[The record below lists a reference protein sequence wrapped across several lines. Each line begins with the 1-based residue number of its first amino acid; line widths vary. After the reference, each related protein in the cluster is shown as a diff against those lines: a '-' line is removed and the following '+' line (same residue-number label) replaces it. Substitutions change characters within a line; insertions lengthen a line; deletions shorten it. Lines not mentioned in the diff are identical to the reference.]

1 MSKKLLTN
9 KQKSARNFKRKKIVM
24 IIVISIIIAVALAVT
39 IASIIKDGNAE
50 LSSAATMMNAIIL
63 VVSIPTKVFAI
74 LNTFKS
80 TYINKQKMNELEI
93 VKLKKLAEENKFFQS
108 RIKKFVSKKATIP
121 MLDDY
126 IIAYCK
132 NQNKELKGIT
142 FYQYQSILNDLK
154 LTGTAKVEAIVL
166 LLKGY
171 GVLVSKDVE
180 TTLYSII

>member
-1 MSKKLLTN
+1 MNKKLLTK
-9 KQKSARNFKRKKIVM
+9 KQKSERNFKRKKIAM
-24 IIVISIIIAVALAVT
+24 TIIISIIIAAALAVT
-39 IASIIKDGNAE
+39 IASIITPNESVAD
-50 LSSAATMMNAIIL
+50 AAILMNAIIL
-63 VVSIPTKVFAI
+63 VVSIPSKGLSI
-74 LNTFKS
+74 LNTLKA
-80 TYINKQKMNELEI
+80 TYINQQKMNELEI

-154 LTGTAKVEAIVL
+154 LTDSAKVKAIVS
-166 LLKGY
+166 LLKTY
-171 GVLVSKDVE
+171 GVLVSKETE